1 MIGGRRVRLVG
12 VDATRTWLIR
22 LATVTGLG
30 LLALAV
36 YNALRTH
43 QLACGPY
50 RGACDLPPPTHP
62 HLQLALLLAVAGT
75 LILCGAALLA
85 YLWRP
90 TVVWGRR
97 PDSRNEPSGGRTS

>member
-1 MIGGRRVRLVG
+1 MG

-30 LLALAV
+30 VLALAA

-43 QLACGPY
+43 RLACGPY

-62 HLQLALLLAVAGT
+62 HLQLALLLAVAGVV
-75 LILCGAALLA
+75 ILCATALLA
-85 YLWRP
+85 YLWHPPVIWEPRP
-90 TVVWGRR
+90 G
-97 PDSRNEPSGGRTS
+97 SREDRSGGRTS

>member
-1 MIGGRRVRLVG
+1 LVG
-12 VDATRTWLIR
+12 VNVTRTRLIR

-30 LLALAV
+30 ALALAA
-36 YNALRTH
+36 YNAFRTH

-62 HLQLALLLAVAGT
+62 HLQFALLLAVTGVG
-75 LILCGAALLA
+75 ILCATALLA

-90 TVVWGRR
+90 PVIREPR
-97 PDSRNEPSGGRTS
+97 PDSLDEPSSGRTS

>member
-1 MIGGRRVRLVG
+1 LVG

-30 LLALAV
+30 VLALAAD
-36 YNALRTH
+36 NALRTH
-43 QLACGPY
+43 RLACGPF

-62 HLQLALLLAVAGT
+62 HLQLAFLLAVTGVV
-75 LILCGAALLA
+75 ILCATALLA

-90 TVVWGRR
+90 PVTREPR
-97 PDSRNEPSGGRTS
+97 PEAPDEPSSGRTS